1 MRHWLTQC
9 QITLAVFPIK
19 GIVFLADAQLQGYE
33 MIIHFSKQQQDDLS
47 AWIGKINWAH
57 FAEEC
62 EPPGYDLVISIS
74 HVGINS
80 AEARCGSQTLD
91 LGDVDVSNE

>member
-1 MRHWLTQC
+1 
-9 QITLAVFPIK
+9 
-19 GIVFLADAQLQGYE
+19 
-33 MIIHFSKQQQDDLS
+33 MIIRLSNQQKDDLS
-47 AWIGKINWAH
+47 KWISKINWAH

-80 AEARCGSQTLD
+80 AEARCGPQTLD
-91 LGDVDVSNE
+91 LGDVDVSDE